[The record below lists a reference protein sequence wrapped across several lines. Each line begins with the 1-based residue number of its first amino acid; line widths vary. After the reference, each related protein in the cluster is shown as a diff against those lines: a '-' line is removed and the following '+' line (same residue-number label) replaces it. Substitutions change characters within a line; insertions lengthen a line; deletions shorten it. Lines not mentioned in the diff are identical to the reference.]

1 MADWDADSP
10 QLRANLAKVFARVR
24 DEALGRK
31 PLTAEVARVW
41 QLEMMEGLV
50 PPGPNRVGKF
60 RGETGLEDC
69 EVEVGG
75 FPAIPAAEVTAEL
88 AAFDRKLRLALTEL
102 DRLIRPDQDLTVDN
116 VAAVLVLCA
125 WAHAEWVRIHP
136 FANGNGRTARLWA
149 NSIAM
154 RYGLPPFL
162 RLRPRPGDSY
172 GRVCAA
178 AMRGDWR
185 PTVAQFRQMY
195 IRSLET

>member
-10 QLRANLAKVFARVR
+10 QLRSNLAKVFARVR
-24 DEALGRK
+24 DEALGRQ
-31 PLTAEVARVW
+31 PLTIEVARGW
-41 QLEMMEGLV
+41 QLDIMAGLV
-50 PPGPNRVGKF
+50 PPGPNRVGRF

-69 EVEVGG
+69 DVEIGG
-75 FPAIPAAEVTAEL
+75 FPGAPATEVAAEL
-88 AAFDRKLRLALTEL
+88 AAFDRKLRLSIAEL
-102 DRLIRPDQDLTVDN
+102 DRLIQPGQDLTADN

-162 RLRPRPGDSY
+162 RLRPRPGDGY
-172 GRVCAA
+172 DRVSSAA
-178 AMRGDWR
+178 IQGDWR
-185 PTVAQFRQMY
+185 PTVALFRQMY
-195 IRSLET
+195 IRSLGA